1 MAFGETSTF
10 NFCFFRCPIKSL
22 LLDFP
27 FVGQLLFKIHKSG
40 SWSQIIHP
48 TTKFGI
54 FSVLLWWSSS
64 LLLAK
69 SLSCFFSDC
78 AIGISK
84 LEFLKLEF
92 FFQAESQNWNF
103 FSLYDLFYFNVLGIL
118 KRARKKQHDIY
129 FLNLVY
135 INLLRFGISFLVTE
149 NNRSNNVNRV
159 RYKVF
164 FFFFSE
170 KRVRYKLNTN
180 ILQNIKN
187 N

>member
-1 MAFGETSTF
+1 M
-10 NFCFFRCPIKSL
+10 
-22 LLDFP
+22 
-27 FVGQLLFKIHKSG
+27 
-40 SWSQIIHP
+40 
-48 TTKFGI
+48 
-54 FSVLLWWSSS
+54 
-64 LLLAK
+64 LLAK

-159 RYKVF
+159 RYKF
-164 FFFFSE
+164 FFFFFRRNEFDIS
-170 KRVRYKLNTN
+170 
-180 ILQNIKN
+180 
-187 N
+187 